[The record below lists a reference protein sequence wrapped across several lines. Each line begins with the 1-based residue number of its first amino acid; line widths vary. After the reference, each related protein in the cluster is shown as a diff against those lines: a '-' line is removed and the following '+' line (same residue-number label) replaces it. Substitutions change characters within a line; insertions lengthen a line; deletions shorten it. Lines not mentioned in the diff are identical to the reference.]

1 MAESKIDEI
10 LRTRQ
15 FPGVSGLSDGRGSGK
30 SEMIFDRPD
39 TAKEMELTFKQM
51 EADGK
56 FANDPQRAATAKKL
70 LEDAKSK
77 IKVNID
83 YQKGWHPLDNNPQAK
98 VEQE

>member
-15 FPGVSGLSDGRGSGK
+15 FPGISGLSDGRGSGNK
-30 SEMIFDRPD
+30 EMVFDRPD
-39 TAKEMELTFKQM
+39 VAKEMEITFRGM
-51 EADGK
+51 EEQGK
-56 FANDPQRAATAKKL
+56 FANDPERAATAKAL

-83 YQKGWHPLDNNPQAK
+83 YQKGWHPLDQNPQAK
-98 VEQE
+98 VERE